1 MSSESNNNPYAAPQA
16 DLTFAQKTGVDIDSL
31 DMSDKWKASFKAFE
45 QLGGPAMQRMKTL
58 PKAERVALFKAS
70 RVSLGSFA
78 LAFLFGPFYY
88 IAKGMWKKGIILW
101 LMVTAIV
108 LTVMVVMEL
117 VGLGEF
123 SRGVGF
129 GGAAI
134 IAMMS
139 SRDFYAFKVLGDKGW
154 LPVKPW

>member
-16 DLTFAQKTGVDIDSL
+16 DLAVGQKTGVDIDSL
-31 DMSDKWKASFKAFE
+31 DVSDKWKASFKAFE
-45 QLGGPAMQRMKTL
+45 QLGGPAMPLMKTL

-70 RVSLGSFA
+70 RASLGSFA
-78 LAFLFGPFYY
+78 LAFVFGLFYY
-88 IAKGMWKKGIILW
+88 IAKGMWKKGIVLW
-101 LMVTAIV
+101 LMVVAVCVI
-108 LTVMVVMEL
+108 LILVMEL
-117 VGLGEF
+117 VGLGDF

-134 IAMMS
+134 FGMMS

-154 LPVKPW
+154 LPIKPW